1 MSVTIYSVIIMSDNV
16 VIHNV
21 LNDYVNITVYQD
33 STTMRFGH
41 RRTVCVIINHRK
53 SRDQKELTTIF
64 DHFYNT
70 RDS

>member
-1 MSVTIYSVIIMSDNV
+1 MSDNV
-16 VIHNV
+16 VTVNHNV

-41 RRTVCVIINHRK
+41 WCSVCVIINHRK
-53 SRDQKELTTIF
+53 SRYQKELATIF
-64 DHFYNT
+64 DHLYNT